1 MLDAA
6 RVTTNFK
13 AGGDFTKFL
22 NRNGANFLNASV
34 QGFNQQV
41 RNIREANANGLKGWA
56 SLATKFA
63 VAGLPAVL
71 LNALLWDD
79 DDDYEDIDSDD
90 DLPENESGE
99 PVSDDNS
106 ESADE
111 ADNDDAQEDLAAAS
125 ENDDLEKM
133 DDPDAEED
141 LCKLDG
147 TEELTVEEVS
157 K

>member
-1 MLDAA
+1 MC
-6 RVTTNFK
+6 
-13 AGGDFTKFL
+13 
-22 NRNGANFLNASV
+22 
-34 QGFNQQV
+34 
-41 RNIREANANGLKGWA
+41 
-56 SLATKFA
+56 
-63 VAGLPAVL
+63 
-71 LNALLWDD
+71 
-79 DDDYEDIDSDD
+79 
-90 DLPENESGE
+90 
-99 PVSDDNS
+99 DDNS